1 MYPMNISRTI
11 RLICES
17 CLKIK
22 SGDRVII
29 LGFTEENQRIAAA
42 IASEAHVMGA
52 EAGVIL
58 IPPPLPGVVEP
69 PSFVAAA
76 MMASDL
82 VVTLGLVDFGHT
94 MARKQATAAGVSYA
108 YIPDLMNDELT
119 ELGIS
124 SEDLMAVRE
133 RTLLLAERVTNARTA
148 KITTAAGT
156 DLTIPLDG
164 RPGLSL
170 YPVFDAP
177 GHFAIVPFYAE
188 VACAPLENKAHGVAV
203 FDGTVVGMPGFNGV
217 LPHPIRCIFEK
228 GRVVKMEGGPLAA
241 KLESA
246 LKKSGENTDSLAELG
261 IGSNHC
267 MRDVLIGNRRDNG
280 IFGHIHLALG
290 RNTDLGGVQMSP
302 IHMDLLL
309 CEARLELDGEL
320 IIENRQLMV

>member
-22 SGDRVII
+22 SGDKVII
-29 LGFTEENQRIAAA
+29 LGFTEEDQRIAAA
-42 IASEAHVMGA
+42 LAAEAHAMGS

-58 IPPPLPGVVEP
+58 VPPPLPGVVEP
-69 PSFVAAA
+69 PSFVEAA
-76 MMASDL
+76 MLASDL

-94 MARKQATAAGVSYA
+94 QARKRATQAGVSYA

-119 ELGIS
+119 ELGS
-124 SEDLMAVRE
+124 TSEDLMAVRE
-133 RTLLLAERVTNARTA
+133 RTLILAELVTNAKTA
-148 KITTAAGT
+148 RITTAAGT

-164 RPGLSL
+164 RPGLPL

-188 VACAPLENKAHGVAV
+188 VACAPLENEAHGVAV
-203 FDGTVVGMPGFNGV
+203 VDGTVVGMPGFNGV
-217 LPHPIRCIFEK
+217 LPKPIRFIFKK
-228 GRVVKMEGGPLAA
+228 GRVAGIEGDQLAA
-241 KLESA
+241 KLDIA
-246 LKKSGENTDSLAELG
+246 LKRAGENTDSLAELG

-290 RNTDLGGVQMSP
+290 RNIDLGGVQMSP
-302 IHMDLLL
+302 IHTDFLL

-320 IIENRQLMV
+320 IIEDRQLMV